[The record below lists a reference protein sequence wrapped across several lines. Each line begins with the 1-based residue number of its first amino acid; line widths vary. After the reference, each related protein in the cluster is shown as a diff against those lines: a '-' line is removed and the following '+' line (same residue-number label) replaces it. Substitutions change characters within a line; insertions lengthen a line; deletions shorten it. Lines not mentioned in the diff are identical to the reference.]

1 MSPRCKGGAFA
12 LKRSAVRRTKDEY
25 ATIHAVSLRACAV
38 SFKDIR
44 GVIHTAEVQA
54 ESLYEAVILGMR
66 VFRGDPWIDVV
77 GPATV
82 FDVEVREP
90 GTKHAISVQQ
100 IERWLGGATT
110 SPNEASKKAKLKMLM
125 MGR

>member
-1 MSPRCKGGAFA
+1 MPSVQ
-12 LKRSAVRRTKDEY
+12 LRT
-25 ATIHAVSLRACAV
+25 CAV
-38 SFKDIR
+38 SFVDIR
-44 GVIHTAEVQA
+44 GIRHEAEVQA
-54 ESLYEAVILGMR
+54 ESLYEAAILGMR
-66 VFRGDPWIDVV
+66 VFRKDPWIDHV

-90 GTKHAISVQQ
+90 ATKHAISMQQ

>member
-1 MSPRCKGGAFA
+1 VPLR
-12 LKRSAVRRTKDEY
+12 
-25 ATIHAVSLRACAV
+25 VSAV
-38 SFKDIR
+38 SFVDIR
-44 GVIHTAEVQA
+44 GIRHVAEVQA
-54 ESLYEAVILGMR
+54 ESLYEAAILGMR
-66 VFRGDPWIDVV
+66 VFKGDPWIDHV

-110 SPNEASKKAKLKMLM
+110 SSNEASKKAKLKMLM
-125 MGR
+125 MGH

>member
-1 MSPRCKGGAFA
+1 M
-12 LKRSAVRRTKDEY
+12 RT
-25 ATIHAVSLRACAV
+25 CAV
-38 SFKDIR
+38 SFLDVRGIR
-44 GVIHTAEVQA
+44 HVAEVQA
-54 ESLYEAVILGMR
+54 ESLYEAAILGMR
-66 VFRGDPWIDVV
+66 VFKADPWIDHV

-90 GTKHAISVQQ
+90 GTKHAISMQQ

-125 MGR
+125 LGR